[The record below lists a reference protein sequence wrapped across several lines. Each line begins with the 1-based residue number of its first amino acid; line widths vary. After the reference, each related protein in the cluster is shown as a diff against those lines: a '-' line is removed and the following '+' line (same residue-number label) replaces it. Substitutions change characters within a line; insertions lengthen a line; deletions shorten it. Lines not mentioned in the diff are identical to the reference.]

1 MSESVDYKKKNLN
14 VLRADVDETK
24 NILTVT
30 VDKLVERGDRLDALA
45 AKADDLNTSS
55 VHFHGSARRVSRK
68 MKWQNRK
75 VSICIGKISFVRRG
89 DGFVFL
95 FV

>member
-1 MSESVDYKKKNLN
+1 MSDSVDYKRSNLN
-14 VLRADVDETK
+14 ALQADVNETK

-30 VDKLVERGDRLDALA
+30 VDKLVDRSERLDALA

-75 VSICIGKISFVRRG
+75 MTIALGKTSFG
-89 DGFVFL
+89 
-95 FV
+95 

>member
-1 MSESVDYKKKNLN
+1 MDYKRSNLN
-14 VLRADVDETK
+14 ALQADVNETK

-30 VDKLVERGDRLDALA
+30 VDKLVDRSERLDALA

-55 VHFHGSARRVSRK
+55 VHFHGSARRASRK

-75 VSICIGKISFVRRG
+75 MTIALGKTSFG
-89 DGFVFL
+89 
-95 FV
+95 